1 MQSHAAPKAYAPL
14 ATRRSSV
21 IHSPSVPS
29 TKEQPSQRWLRI
41 IPVALVMYTIAFI
54 DRTNISLALPRISH
68 DLHLDP
74 QQAGNVAGIF
84 YWGYLALQ
92 IPGGHL
98 AKHWSPKKFISVL
111 LIAWAICAVGCGLA
125 RSYHEMLVLRL
136 LLGVSES
143 GVFPATL
150 ILLSHWFSRAERARA
165 NAMWLLCLPGA
176 VVISSPFSG
185 WVLDHWNWR
194 SMLIAEGALPFLWL
208 VVWLLVVQDHPGQA
222 KWLPV
227 KEREAIVATLHAEST
242 ELETAK
248 GESYLRSLLQ
258 PQVFLLAAVYF
269 CFVSGQ
275 MGLLFWLP
283 SAMATFKGMS
293 SLSTGF
299 LFTLPF
305 IAACIG
311 LIVVGRH
318 SDRARERRLHAAAI
332 MAFGGCCI
340 LLAVAAIHYSLA
352 LAFAFITLSGIGA
365 YGPMGAFW
373 AIPTETLPA
382 KIVGS
387 VMGFVNAL
395 GNLGAYFAPLI
406 VGALNKRTGNF
417 FSGFIFLGIIT
428 LAAGALCLWL
438 KTSSAS
444 RQSLV
449 STGG

>member
-1 MQSHAAPKAYAPL
+1 MPS
-14 ATRRSSV
+14 ATQE
-21 IHSPSVPS
+21 
-29 TKEQPSQRWLRI
+29 KPSQRWLRI

-111 LIAWAICAVGCGLA
+111 LIAWAVCAIGCGFA
-125 RSYHEMLVLRL
+125 RTYHELLILRL

-165 NAMWLLCLPGA
+165 NALWLVCLPGA
-176 VVISSPFSG
+176 VIVSSPFSG

-194 SMLIAEGALPFLWL
+194 SMLIAEGLLPFLWL
-208 VVWLLVVQDHPGQA
+208 IIWLIFIEDHPSQA
-222 KWLPV
+222 SWLPST
-227 KEREAIVATLHAEST
+227 ERVSLVATLRE
-242 ELETAK
+242 ETTDLQTTK
-248 GESYLRSLLQ
+248 SGSYLQSLLQ

-283 SAMATFKGMS
+283 SAMGNFKGLS
-293 SLSTGF
+293 SLSTGI
-299 LFTLPF
+299 LFTFPF
-305 IAACIG
+305 IAAVIG
-311 LIVVGRH
+311 LLVVGRH
-318 SDRARERRLHAAAI
+318 SDRARERRLHAAVV

-340 LLAVAAIHYSLA
+340 LLAVATIHYSLA

-406 VGALNKRTGNF
+406 VGYLNKRTGNF
-417 FSGFIFLGIIT
+417 FSGFIFLGLST
-428 LAAGALCLWL
+428 LAAGALSLGL
-438 KTSSAS
+438 KTSPSPHRDPRHGKA
-444 RQSLV
+444 Q
-449 STGG
+449 